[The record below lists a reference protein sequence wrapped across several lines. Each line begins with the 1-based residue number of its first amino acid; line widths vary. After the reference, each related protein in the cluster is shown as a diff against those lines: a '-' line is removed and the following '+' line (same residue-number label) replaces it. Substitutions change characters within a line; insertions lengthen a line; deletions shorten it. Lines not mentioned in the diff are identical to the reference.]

1 MITTPEAMGAMDDE
15 RIAELFRQQRASLV
29 TLAGVMT
36 GSTQIAEELVQD
48 AFLNLQQQI
57 GPITYPEAY
66 LRTAVVNSCRSYYR
80 RRGVERRHAP
90 GQRQRLVLEDP
101 ELDETWA
108 LVCALPVRQR
118 AVLALR
124 FYQDLSEAQI
134 AETLGCRIGT
144 VKSSLHRGLKEL
156 RRRLS

>member
-48 AFLNLQQQI
+48 AFVKLQQQI

-66 LRTAVVNSCRSYYR
+66 LRTAVVNLCRSYYR

-118 AVLALR
+118 AILVLR

-144 VKSSLHRGLKEL
+144 VKSGLHRGLKEL

>member
-1 MITTPEAMGAMDDE
+1 MDDE
-15 RIAELFRQQRASLV
+15 RIADLFRKQRAPLV
-29 TLAGVMT
+29 TLARIMT

-48 AFLNLQQQI
+48 AFLKLQQQN
-57 GPITYPEAY
+57 GPITHPEAY
-66 LRTAVVNSCRSYYR
+66 LRTVVANLCRSYFR
-80 RRGVERRHAP
+80 RQGVERRHAP
-90 GQRQRLVLEDP
+90 GQHQRLVLEDP
-101 ELDETWA
+101 ELDETWD

-124 FYQDLSEAQI
+124 FYHDLSEAEI
-134 AETLGCRIGT
+134 AETLGCRPGT